1 MRLTLLTLIVVASG
15 ASAQAGSIDMV
26 KSGQDNSRSIEH
38 IRCDTCIKKMEQKAA
53 AAVIELAP
61 GTQKVEIRDVDGVKK
76 VYRTEAWMGGSPVV
90 YVSKAVVQDP
100 PVVADD
106 KSDQTTQETAD
117 TPAAV
122 TTSQPAAAEANMI
135 DEKSKTSAVT
145 ADIGANTKVAIK
157 AAPFDPSKLQ
167 LRLN

>member
-26 KSGQDNSRSIEH
+26 KSGQDASKSIEH
-38 IRCDTCIKKMEQKAA
+38 IRCDACVKKMEKKAA

-61 GTQKVEIRDVDGVKK
+61 GTQKIEIRDIDGVRK

-90 YVSKAVVQDP
+90 YVSKVIGQDP
-100 PVVADD
+100 PVVDED
-106 KSDQTTQETAD
+106 KSDETTQETAD

-122 TTSQPAAAEANMI
+122 TTSQPAAEADMI

-145 ADIGANTKVAIK
+145 ADMGANAKVAIK